1 MIAGIQNI
9 FLVSFNVLNVKENI
23 QTIYDNQ
30 LALTYISLLKVEE
43 VESLN

>member
-1 MIAGIQNI
+1 MIAWIQNI

-23 QTIYDNQ
+23 QTIYDYQ